1 MAIVCLLAEAVM
13 CVVSAT
19 YGFPGYWTLFV
30 ASLLGAFLA
39 LLLIYGAKENKP
51 QNLKLWVQINSC
63 LLVTRVTI
71 STVLAFVSVVYALIG
86 LCVFIILLQSYS
98 IVVVRSYAVQL
109 EREINAAIG
118 QSSTQ
123 QLYVLYL

>member
-1 MAIVCLLAEAVM
+1 M

-71 STVLAFVSVVYALIG
+71 SSVLAFVSVVYALIG